1 MDFSLSEDDAQL
13 VELVDRVAMEK
24 FRPTAFENRDE
35 VHRPVENMRLLGE
48 LGILGVCLP
57 EEVGGEG
64 RSAISG
70 ILAIERIAH
79 ACPRTGAAAVMAIAG
94 PGMFIA
100 RWGNSSQKDKYLPPI
115 LRGEEAWSISLS
127 EPGAGTAL
135 TDLTTRASID
145 GDVCR
150 INGAKTFCSSAGFND
165 HILLFCRFGP
175 TTGGI
180 GAVILD
186 RDTPGLT
193 ISKAHHHM
201 GGTLWH
207 ELFLDNA
214 TVPLGNV
221 LFEGNAF
228 RKLMSSYSLERTA
241 AGAWAI
247 GVAQAAFEMAR
258 DYSMERKQFGRPIC
272 EFQLVQGRLADMWLR
287 LEQARWLVY
296 KACVDADGTASR
308 MESSMAKV
316 AATEAAVFVTDQAM
330 QMFGASGMSQEM
342 PLEWM
347 YRMVRPYTV
356 AGGTSDIHRVMIASE
371 ILQRRFDHRPARS
384 DGA

>member
-1 MDFSLSEDDAQL
+1 MDFRLSEEDAQL
-13 VELVDRVAMEK
+13 VELIDRVAMEQ
-24 FRPTAFENRDE
+24 FRPTAFEGRDE
-35 VHRPVENMRLLGE
+35 IRRPAANMRLLGE

-57 EEVGGEG
+57 EDVGGAA
-64 RSAISG
+64 RPAISG
-70 ILAIERIAH
+70 ILAIERIAR
-79 ACPRTGAAAVMAIAG
+79 ACPRTGAAALMAIAG
-94 PGMFIA
+94 PGMFVA
-100 RWGNSSQKDKYLPPI
+100 RWGNEQQKAKYLPAI
-115 LRGEEAWSISLS
+115 MRGEEAWSISLS
-127 EPGAGTAL
+127 EPGAGTGL
-135 TDLTTRASID
+135 TDLTTRAAID

-150 INGAKTFCSSAGFND
+150 INGSKTFCSNAGLND
-165 HILLFCRFGP
+165 HILLFCRFAPG
-175 TTGGI
+175 TGGI

-193 ISKAHHHM
+193 ISKPHHHM
-201 GGTLWH
+201 GGTSWH
-207 ELFLDNA
+207 ELFLDDA
-214 TVPLGNV
+214 TIPVSDV

-272 EFQLVQGRLADMWLR
+272 EFQLVQGHLADMWLR

-316 AATEAAVFVTDQAM
+316 AGTEAAVFVTDRAM

-342 PLEWM
+342 PLDWM

-371 ILQRRFDHRPARS
+371 ILGRRFDQRPP
-384 DGA
+384 GI

>member
-1 MDFSLSEDDAQL
+1 MDFSLSDEDREL
-13 VELVDRVAMEK
+13 VDLVDRVAMEQ
-24 FRPTAFENRDE
+24 FRPKAFEDRE
-35 VHRPVENMRLLGE
+35 AYRRPIENMRILGE
-48 LGILGVCLP
+48 LGVLGVCLP
-57 EEVGGEG
+57 EEVGGSG

-100 RWGNSSQKDKYLPPI
+100 RWGNADQKARYLPAI

-135 TDLTTRASID
+135 TDLSTRATID
-145 GDVCR
+145 GAVCR
-150 INGAKTFCSSAGFND
+150 IDGAKTFCSNASLND

-175 TTGGI
+175 GTAGI

-193 ISKAHHHM
+193 ISKPHHHM
-201 GGTLWH
+201 GGNVWH
-207 ELFLDNA
+207 ELFLDGA
-214 TVPLGNV
+214 TIPLENV

-228 RKLMSSYSLERTA
+228 RKLMGSYSLERTA

-247 GVAQAAFEMAR
+247 GVAQAAFEMAC
-258 DYSMERKQFGRPIC
+258 DYAQERKQFGRPIA
-272 EFQLVQGRLADMWLR
+272 EFQLVQGRIADMCLR

-308 MESSMAKV
+308 LESSMAKV
-316 AATEAAVFVTDQAM
+316 AGTEAAVYVTDQAM
-330 QMFGASGMSQEM
+330 QMFGATGMSQEM

-371 ILQRRFDHRPARS
+371 VLQRRFDQRPPA
-384 DGA
+384 A

>member
-1 MDFSLSEDDAQL
+1 MDFRLSEEDAQL
-13 VELVDRVAMEK
+13 VELVDRAAMER
-24 FRPTAFENRDE
+24 FRPTAFDDRERVE
-35 VHRPVENMRLLGE
+35 RPAGNMRLLGE
-48 LGILGVCLP
+48 LGVLGICLP
-57 EEVGGEG
+57 EELGGGG
-64 RSAISG
+64 RPAISG

-79 ACPRTGAAAVMAIAG
+79 ACPRTGAAAVMAIGG

-100 RWGNSSQKDKYLPPI
+100 RWGNAAQKEKYLPPI
-115 LRGEEAWSISLS
+115 MRGEEAWSISLS

-135 TDLTTRASID
+135 TDLTTQARID

-150 INGAKTFCSSAGFND
+150 INGAKTFCSNAAAND
-165 HILLFCRFGP
+165 HILLFCRFAP
-175 TTGGI
+175 TTAGI

-193 ISKAHHHM
+193 ISKPHHHM
-201 GGTLWH
+201 GGTSWH
-207 ELFLDNA
+207 ELFLDDA
-214 TVPLGNV
+214 RVPAANV
-221 LFEGNAF
+221 LFSGSAF
-228 RKLMSSYSLERTA
+228 SKLMGSYSLERTA

-258 DYSMERKQFGRPIC
+258 DYSLERKQFGRPIC

-330 QMFGASGMSQEM
+330 QMFGATGMSQEM

-371 ILQRRFDHRPARS
+371 LLGRRVDHRPART
-384 DGA
+384 

>member
-1 MDFSLSEDDAQL
+1 MDFSLSDEDREL
-13 VELVDRVAMEK
+13 VDLVDRVAMEQ
-24 FRPTAFENRDE
+24 FRPKAFEDRE
-35 VHRPVENMRLLGE
+35 AYRRPIENMRILGE
-48 LGILGVCLP
+48 LGVLGVCLP
-57 EEVGGEG
+57 EEVGGSG

-100 RWGNSSQKDKYLPPI
+100 RWGNADQKARYLPAI

-135 TDLTTRASID
+135 TDLSTRATID
-145 GDVCR
+145 GNVCR
-150 INGAKTFCSSAGFND
+150 IDGAKTFCSNASLND

-175 TTGGI
+175 GTAGI

-193 ISKAHHHM
+193 ISKPHHHM
-201 GGTLWH
+201 GGNVWH
-207 ELFLDNA
+207 ELFLDSA
-214 TVPLGNV
+214 TIPLENV

-228 RKLMSSYSLERTA
+228 RKLMGSYSLERTA

-247 GVAQAAFEMAR
+247 GVAQAAFEMAC
-258 DYSMERKQFGRPIC
+258 DYAQERKQFGRPIA
-272 EFQLVQGRLADMWLR
+272 EFQLVQGRIADMCLR
-287 LEQARWLVY
+287 LEQVRWLVY

-308 MESSMAKV
+308 LESSMAKV
-316 AATEAAVFVTDQAM
+316 AGTEAAVYVTDQAM
-330 QMFGASGMSQEM
+330 QMFGATGMSQEM

-371 ILQRRFDHRPARS
+371 VLQRRFDQRPPA
-384 DGA
+384 A

>member
-1 MDFSLSEDDAQL
+1 VNFSLSEEDR
-13 VELVDRVAMEK
+13 ELVDLIDRVAMEQ
-24 FRPTAFENRDE
+24 FRPKAFEDRE
-35 VHRPVENMRLLGE
+35 AYRRPIENMRMLGE
-48 LGILGVCLP
+48 LGVLGVCLP
-57 EEVGGEG
+57 EDVGGSG
-64 RSAISG
+64 KSAISG

-100 RWGNSSQKDKYLPPI
+100 RWGNAAQKARYLPPI
-115 LRGEEAWSISLS
+115 LRGDEAWSISLS

-135 TDLTTRASID
+135 TDLSTRATID
-145 GDVCR
+145 GSVCR
-150 INGAKTFCSSAGFND
+150 IDGAKTFCSNAAVND
-165 HILLFCRFGP
+165 HILLFCRFGAG
-175 TTGGI
+175 TGGI

-193 ISKAHHHM
+193 ISKPHHHM
-201 GGTLWH
+201 GGNVWH

-214 TVPLGNV
+214 TIPLENV

-228 RKLMSSYSLERTA
+228 RKLMGSYSLERTA

-247 GVAQAAFEMAR
+247 GVAQAAFEMAC
-258 DYSMERKQFGRPIC
+258 DYAQERRQFGRPIA
-272 EFQLVQGRLADMWLR
+272 EFQLVQGRIADMCLR

-308 MESSMAKV
+308 LESSMAKV
-316 AATEAAVFVTDQAM
+316 AATEAAVYVTDQAM
-330 QMFGASGMSQEM
+330 QMFGATGMSQEM

-371 ILQRRFDHRPARS
+371 ILQRRFDQRPPVA
-384 DGA
+384 

>member
-1 MDFSLSEDDAQL
+1 MDFSLSEEDAQL
-13 VELVDRVAMEK
+13 VELIDRVAMEK
-24 FRPTAFENRDE
+24 FRPTAFDDRDSYR
-35 VHRPVENMRLLGE
+35 RPTENMRLLGE
-48 LGILGVCLP
+48 LGILGICLP
-57 EEVGGEG
+57 EDVGGGG

-94 PGMFIA
+94 PGMFVA
-100 RWGNSSQKDKYLPPI
+100 RWGNAEQKARYLPPI

-135 TDLTTRASID
+135 TDLTTRAAID
-145 GDVCR
+145 GKLCR
-150 INGAKTFCSSAGFND
+150 VNGAKTFCSSASLND
-165 HILLFCRFGP
+165 HILLFCRFAP
-175 TTGGI
+175 STAGI

-186 RDTPGLT
+186 RETPGLT

-201 GGTLWH
+201 GGTPWH
-207 ELFLDNA
+207 ELFLDDA
-214 TVPLGNV
+214 TVPVENV
-221 LFEGNAF
+221 LFSGNAF
-228 RKLMSSYSLERTA
+228 SKLMGSYSLERTA
-241 AGAWAI
+241 AGAWAL

-258 DYSMERKQFGRPIC
+258 DYAKERKQFGRPIA

-316 AATEAAVFVTDQAM
+316 AATEAAVFVTDHAM

-347 YRMVRPYTV
+347 YRTVRPYTV

-371 ILQRRFDHRPARS
+371 ILQRRFDHRPPKA
-384 DGA
+384 

>member
-1 MDFSLSEDDAQL
+1 MDFSLSDEDR
-13 VELVDRVAMEK
+13 ELVDLIDRVAMEQ
-24 FRPTAFENRDE
+24 FRPKAFADRDTYR
-35 VHRPVENMRLLGE
+35 RPIENMRILGDLGV
-48 LGILGVCLP
+48 LGICLP
-57 EEVGGEG
+57 EEVGGAG
-64 RSAISG
+64 KSAISG

-100 RWGNSSQKDKYLPPI
+100 RWGNAEQKARYLPAI

-135 TDLTTRASID
+135 TDLATRATID
-145 GDVCR
+145 GGACR
-150 INGAKTFCSSAGFND
+150 INGGKTFCSNAGVND

-175 TTGGI
+175 GTSGI

-193 ISKAHHHM
+193 ISKPHHHM
-201 GGTLWH
+201 GGNVWH

-214 TVPLGNV
+214 TIPLENV

-228 RKLMSSYSLERTA
+228 RKLMGSYSLERTA

-247 GVAQAAFEMAR
+247 GVAQAAFEMAC
-258 DYSMERKQFGRPIC
+258 DYAQERKQFGRPIA
-272 EFQLVQGRLADMWLR
+272 EFQLVQGRIADMCLR
-287 LEQARWLVY
+287 LEQARLLVY

-308 MESSMAKV
+308 LESSMAKV
-316 AATEAAVFVTDQAM
+316 AATEAAVYVTDQAM

-371 ILQRRFDHRPARS
+371 ILQRRFDQRLPAS
-384 DGA
+384 